1 MESHLKHPINQF
13 RLIRRYHKD
22 WPYIRKLLGLDVK
35 SNFPIKIHFKFIL
48 YFPSEKVHFE
58 NEKSAQSMMRNIEAN
73 QIEEDGLVSRL
84 IS

>member
-35 SNFPIKIHFKFIL
+35 SNFSIKIHFIIYSLFYIR
-48 YFPSEKVHFE
+48 
-58 NEKSAQSMMRNIEAN
+58 KSSF
-73 QIEEDGLVSRL
+73 
-84 IS
+84 